1 MTKNPKLNLDSRLLR
16 RSLLQIT
23 TTGVLA
29 STLGTATVG
38 GQSQPEVTVPEVNV
52 DARIWGDSF
61 RTPANL
67 VVIAENPRLTD
78 SYNYESYSGE
88 QEIEQAPTGLQFA
101 FIDLTVRNEA
111 GETRQTPY
119 EGDFQLVAN
128 QEQVEPIGTEYEADD
143 RYDGYNN
150 VLSGVV
156 DDGVLP
162 YLISAEASIND
173 LRLFYEDYTSLDD
186 VSEDINVTWQSGSIG
201 NNTRFAFTDGSAP
214 LQTPLSETYQ
224 VSSTI
229 KNFGTE
235 AGTQDIKYK
244 IIDSFGQALVERKKS
259 LTLSSGDSGSVSF
272 EINSEL
278 VSNTD
283 DLIHVFIT
291 NDDKITGETAANP
304 DLNWGVSYRTPTD
317 LIVTAENPRLTDSY
331 TYGSY
336 SGEQETEQAPAGQQ
350 FAFVDLSVKNDDFET
365 RETPYEDD
373 FQLVANQEQVEPIG
387 TEYEAD
393 DRYDGYNNVLS
404 GVVDDGVLPYLISAE
419 ASINDLKLF
428 YDGTDLEVTWESI
441 DAPDVAIVGQTLDP
455 PEINTDSSR
464 THTLSFDALNISTDG
479 GQDDFTVELPDKVEV
494 LEVTDVTVTRGSA
507 DAESDVEH
515 SFADNTIKFSVN
527 FETSQRVQDMSFDV
541 LMNLIASD
549 TASDR

>member
-1 MTKNPKLNLDSRLLR
+1 MAKNRKLNSDSRLSR
-16 RSLLQIT
+16 RSLLHIT
-23 TTGVLA
+23 TAGVLA

-173 LRLFYEDYTSLDD
+173 LRLFY
-186 VSEDINVTWQSGSIG
+186 
-201 NNTRFAFTDGSAP
+201 
-214 LQTPLSETYQ
+214 
-224 VSSTI
+224 
-229 KNFGTE
+229 
-235 AGTQDIKYK
+235 
-244 IIDSFGQALVERKKS
+244 
-259 LTLSSGDSGSVSF
+259 
-272 EINSEL
+272 
-278 VSNTD
+278 
-283 DLIHVFIT
+283 
-291 NDDKITGETAANP
+291 
-304 DLNWGVSYRTPTD
+304 
-317 LIVTAENPRLTDSY
+317 
-331 TYGSY
+331 
-336 SGEQETEQAPAGQQ
+336 
-350 FAFVDLSVKNDDFET
+350 
-365 RETPYEDD
+365 
-373 FQLVANQEQVEPIG
+373 
-387 TEYEAD
+387 
-393 DRYDGYNNVLS
+393 
-404 GVVDDGVLPYLISAE
+404 
-419 ASINDLKLF
+419 
-428 YDGTDLEVTWESI
+428 DGTDSEVTWESI

-464 THTLSFDALNISTDG
+464 THTLSFDALNVSTDG
-479 GQDDFTVELPDKVEV
+479 GQDDFTVELPDEIEL

-541 LMNLIASD
+541 VMNLIASD